1 MLLKVHELI
10 LDYDFL
16 INLDNILYIKD
27 NKVYFT
33 PNCYME
39 VRQIDITNIKKAM
52 K

>member
-1 MLLKVHELI
+1 MLLKVHETYLDEDYIINTDSI
-10 LDYDFL
+10 LF
-16 INLDNILYIKD
+16 IKE

-39 VRQIDITNIKKAM
+39 LRQIDITNIKRNM